1 MLRNIAQAI
10 IDYYH
15 FVILPFLSIFIFYAM
30 EYMNHGSDFFVN
42 EKGVKWRFLSA
53 CALMQFFVS
62 LVVIIPV
69 IAIFRSDTLREYE
82 TFRMIAIILLGIT
95 PFNISILILVAIK
108 LEIYRLMKNR
118 YKDDLKDF
126 ENTKSL
132 LSETLN
138 NNYEENTQ
146 DAQTQNQSGESNA
159 INKIDSTIP
168 TQPTQTQNTQKDITQ
183 DKKSFKTKT
192 NKKEL
197 HE

>member
-1 MLRNIAQAI
+1 MPTNIYKHKTRNIKKMLRNIAQAI

-15 FVILPFLSIFIFYAM
+15 FVILPFLSISIFYAM

-62 LVVIIPV
+62 LVVIIST
-69 IAIFRSDTLREYE
+69 IAIFNSNALQEYQTLKLV
-82 TFRMIAIILLGIT
+82 AIILLGTT
-95 PFNISILILVAIK
+95 PFNISILIWVAIK

-118 YKDDLKDF
+118 YKNDLKDF

-138 NNYEENTQ
+138 NNYKEN
-146 DAQTQNQSGESNA
+146 
-159 INKIDSTIP
+159 
-168 TQPTQTQNTQKDITQ
+168 TQNTQKDITQ
-183 DKKSFKTKT
+183 DKKKF
-192 NKKEL
+192 
-197 HE
+197 